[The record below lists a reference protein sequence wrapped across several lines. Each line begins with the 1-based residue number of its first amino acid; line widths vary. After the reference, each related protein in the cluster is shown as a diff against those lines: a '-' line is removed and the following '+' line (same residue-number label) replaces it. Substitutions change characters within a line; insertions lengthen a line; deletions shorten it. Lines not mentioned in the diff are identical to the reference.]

1 MVNSVAV
8 HSKHSTQRKILLR
21 ASHFHVSNVHS
32 KYKILSIKNHTPVCG
47 SKSFLTT
54 SRLCCCHGFCFIK
67 VTHVRSLKKGYTVP
81 QSVY

>member
-8 HSKHSTQRKILLR
+8 HSKYSTQRKLLLC
-21 ASHFHVSNVHS
+21 ASHFHVSNVH
-32 KYKILSIKNHTPVCG
+32 KYKILSIRNHTSVCG

-54 SRLCCCHGFCFIK
+54 SRLCCCHGFYFIK
-67 VTHVRSLKKGYTVP
+67 VIHLQSLKKGYTVP